1 MSYKILFNDNEPILP
16 EEISNCIE
24 KFGYSYKK
32 TVTKIIKKTDSLNLN
47 TDIFVKNSASLL
59 NSFKMARSGPFKG
72 IGVYNEKVIGPVHK
86 LHACWDAINGDLLLA
101 RNFLNERNLKPRS
114 RSLILLDIDSREKVI
129 SHIWNAFKKLLP
141 ITMGKTSYGLVG
153 ASKILFSV
161 FPEIAQPVDN
171 AEWVTVFKTVDYGDV
186 INLMANEIIAWEE
199 MTGEHLQN
207 CDYSEYTTL
216 PAVYNVMA
224 MEARPKKIR

>member
-24 KFGYSYKK
+24 KFGDSYKK
-32 TVTKIIKKTDSLNLN
+32 AVTKTIRKTDSLNLN
-47 TDIFVKNSASLL
+47 NDIFIKNSASLL

-72 IGVYNEKVIGPVHK
+72 IGVYNNIVVGPVDK
-86 LHACWDAINGDLLLA
+86 LHECWDAINEDLLFL
-101 RNFLNERNLKPRS
+101 RNFLNEQNLKPRS

-129 SHIWNAFKKLLP
+129 SYIWNAFKKLLP

-161 FPEIAQPVDN
+161 LPEIALPVDN
-171 AEWVTVFKTVDYGDV
+171 AEWVTVFKTVHYGDV
-186 INLMANEIIAWEE
+186 INLMADEIKAWEE
-199 MTGEHLQN
+199 QIEKELQS
-207 CDYSEYTTL
+207 CDENKYTTL
-216 PAVYNVMA
+216 PTVYNVMA
-224 MEARPKKIR
+224 MKAKSKSK

>member
-1 MSYKILFNDNEPILP
+1 MSYKILFNNNEPISP

-24 KFGYSYKK
+24 KFGDSYNKA
-32 TVTKIIKKTDSLNLN
+32 VTKIIRKTDSLDLN
-47 TDIFVKNSASLL
+47 KDIFVKNSAGLL

-72 IGVYNEKVIGPVHK
+72 IGVYNDKVVGPVDN
-86 LHACWDAINGDLLLA
+86 LYVCWDAINEDLLFL
-101 RNFLNERNLKPRS
+101 RNFLNEQNLKPRS
-114 RSLILLDIDSREKVI
+114 RALILIDIDSREKVI
-129 SHIWNAFKKLLP
+129 FHIWNAFKKLLP

-224 MEARPKKIR
+224 MEAKSKSK

>member
-24 KFGYSYKK
+24 KFGDSYTKA
-32 TVTKIIKKTDSLNLN
+32 VTKIIRKTDSLNLN
-47 TDIFVKNSASLL
+47 IDIFVKNSASLL

-72 IGVYNEKVIGPVHK
+72 IGIYNEEVIGPVHK
-86 LHACWDAINGDLLLA
+86 LHACWDAINEDLLFL
-101 RNFLNERNLKPRS
+101 RNFLNEQNPNPRS
-114 RSLILLDIDSREKVI
+114 RALRLLDIDSREKVI

-161 FPEIAQPVDN
+161 LPEIALPVDN
-171 AEWVTVFKTVDYGDV
+171 AEWVTVFKTIDYGEI
-186 INLMANEIIAWEE
+186 INLMADEIKAWEKR
-199 MTGEHLQN
+199 TGKKLQK
-207 CDYSEYTTL
+207 CDKNEYTTL
-216 PAVYNVMA
+216 PSVYNVMA
-224 MEARPKKIR
+224 MAAKPKVN